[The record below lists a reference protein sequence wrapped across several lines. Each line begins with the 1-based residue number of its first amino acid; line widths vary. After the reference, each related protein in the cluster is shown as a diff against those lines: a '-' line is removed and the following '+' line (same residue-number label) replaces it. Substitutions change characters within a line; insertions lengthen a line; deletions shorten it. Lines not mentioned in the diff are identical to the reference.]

1 MGRIIG
7 IDYGRKRCGIAVTDV
22 SGIIASPLTT
32 VPSAGLMAFLKEYI
46 GVEDVA
52 CVVIGEPRQMDY
64 SVSES
69 EQFILP
75 FIKQLRKTFPDIP
88 IERVDE
94 RFSSKLASQAIL
106 DSGVS
111 KKNRRDKALVDKVSA
126 AIILQTYLEMNP
138 AQGEK

>member
-1 MGRIIG
+1 
-7 IDYGRKRCGIAVTDV
+7 
-22 SGIIASPLTT
+22 
-32 VPSAGLMAFLKEYI
+32 
-46 GVEDVA
+46 
-52 CVVIGEPRQMDY
+52 
-64 SVSES
+64 
-69 EQFILP
+69 FILP

-94 RFSSKLASQAIL
+94 RFTSKLASQAIL

-111 KKNRRDKALVDKVSA
+111 KKDRRDKALVDKVSA